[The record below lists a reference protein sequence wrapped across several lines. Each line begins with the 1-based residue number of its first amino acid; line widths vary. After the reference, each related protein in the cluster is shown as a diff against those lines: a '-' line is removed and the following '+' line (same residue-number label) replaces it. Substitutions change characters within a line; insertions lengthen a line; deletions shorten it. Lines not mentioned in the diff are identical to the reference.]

1 MNIKMKKHITNSL
14 KFTFLIL
21 ISFLIFQCTE
31 DPEPFQRSE
40 VVTETLPSTTAIRLP
55 YGTNTKTMLQL
66 NMKMGHE
73 QSECTG
79 CVLING
85 VPTHVPCRGPGTSC
99 NVSSIVLVTT
109 SESHVS
115 LINGDPFDYYTV
127 TSVDHQILDSL
138 NLFDDFRNDNLFLI
152 PNRTFWVSGNFVD
165 WRSRWMNIP
174 EQFVK
179 RNNDDSLLYYERVT
193 FTSYPLFINE

>member
-1 MNIKMKKHITNSL
+1 MKKKLINYLHFSI
-14 KFTFLIL
+14 FIIAFIFLVR
-21 ISFLIFQCTE
+21 CTE
-31 DPEPFQRSE
+31 DPIPFQRNE
-40 VVTETLPSTTAIRLP
+40 VVNESAPSTTAISLP
-55 YGTNTKTMLQL
+55 YSSNTKSMLQL

-99 NVSSIVLVTT
+99 NVSSVVLVSV
-109 SESHVS
+109 SESHIS
-115 LINGDPFDYYTV
+115 LINGSPFDYYTV
-127 TSVDHQILDSL
+127 TSVSHQVLDSL
-138 NLFDDFRNDNLFLI
+138 NLFDDLRDDNLFLI

-179 RNNDDSLLYYERVT
+179 RNIDDSLLYYERVT
-193 FTSYPLFINE
+193 FTSYPLYINE